1 MIWKIFFSISLYIEK
16 TNNLVDS
23 FNYINHRDS
32 MYSDDNKTPSKLTLD
47 PSFLSTIKEL
57 SDKKILLPPSSI
69 KEQFDFNL
77 SIFPP
82 EGELVTKVEEIGSFN
97 LDPKKGHE
105 VLNSNYL
112 ISAYDES
119 INKYMALEGS
129 AYFTSH
135 SLVTLEKE
143 NYKPNNYLT
152 FYFYTGSKKI
162 VDNSNHII
170 YSEDPSYDSRKEYM
184 KDKIKF
190 LQENTPRNSILLVDG
205 PLIGG
210 DFYIYMIQSIKE
222 FIQKDIIPIFF
233 VKNSLSCLVT
243 NTFQDLRY
251 SYNSDLHWSHHFL
264 KSGQRTN
271 FFLYADKNNRKNAKV
286 FCYLKA
292 FDSSPQR
299 VEFHVDTYV
308 KNRELINDLLNLVY
322 YLLLV
327 QGDNY
332 NPQVRPIAIAELY
345 ARETLKVVNLNRILQ
360 KSGITPTINQVR
372 FGE

>member
-1 MIWKIFFSISLYIEK
+1 M
-16 TNNLVDS
+16 
-23 FNYINHRDS
+23 H
-32 MYSDDNKTPSKLTLD
+32 SDDNKISSKLTLD
-47 PSFLSTIKEL
+47 PSFLSTLKEL

-82 EGELVTKVEEIGSFN
+82 EGELVTKVEEIGRFD

-105 VLNSNYL
+105 ILNSNYL

-143 NYKPNNYLT
+143 EYKPNNYLT
-152 FYFYTGSKKI
+152 FYFYTGSKEI
-162 VDNSNHII
+162 VDSSNHII

-190 LQENTPRNSILLVDG
+190 LQEKTPRNSILLVDG

-222 FIQKDIIPIFF
+222 FIKKDIIPIFF

-243 NTFQDLRY
+243 NTFQNLKY
-251 SYNSDLHWSHHFL
+251 SYNSDLHWSHYFL

-271 FFLYADKNNRKNAKV
+271 FFLYADKNNRKNAKI

-299 VEFHVDTYV
+299 AEFHVDTYV

-327 QGDNY
+327 QGDYY

-345 ARETLKVVNLNRILQ
+345 ARETLKVVNLNKVLQ

-372 FGE
+372 FGV